1 MRDITAHYWFKEAFS
16 KEEIE
21 KIYDI
26 AKKQPYIKAETFGAD
41 DDYRRSKIKWLSFSE
56 DTEWIYQ
63 KLVHA
68 MAEANSEEFG
78 FDWTGATEAIQF
90 TTYDSGDKGHYDWH
104 MDVTPSHQTRKISAV
119 VLLNDD
125 YEGGK
130 LEIDGKNL
138 EGTVGAGNVII
149 FPSYMLHKV
158 QEVTKGT
165 RNSLVVWG
173 IGEEPFK

>member
-1 MRDITAHYWFKEAFS
+1 MRDITAYYWFNQYFS
-16 KEEIE
+16 EEEIE

-138 EGTVGAGNVII
+138 DETVGAGNLII
-149 FPSYMLHKV
+149 FPSYLLHKV
-158 QEVTKGT
+158 EEVTRGT
-165 RNSLVVWG
+165 RNSLVIWG

>member
-1 MRDITAHYWFKEAFS
+1 
-16 KEEIE
+16 
-21 KIYDI
+21 
-26 AKKQPYIKAETFGAD
+26 
-41 DDYRRSKIKWLSFSE
+41 
-56 DTEWIYQ
+56 
-63 KLVHA
+63 
-68 MAEANSEEFG
+68 
-78 FDWTGATEAIQF
+78 
-90 TTYDSGDKGHYDWH
+90 
-104 MDVTPSHQTRKISAV
+104 MDVTPSNQNRKISAV

-158 QEVTKGT
+158 QEVIKGT

-173 IGEEPFK
+173 IGEEPFKWLIRFTLYGISLNKEIGW

>member
-1 MRDITAHYWFKEAFS
+1 MRDITAYYWFNQYFS
-16 KEEIE
+16 EEEIE